1 MAGGDISRT
10 SSTSPTPKMTV
21 AAITTPRGAE
31 LPLNTGPKTGN
42 CEATA
47 IATSI
52 PKYIA
57 APPAVGVGRSWTRRS
72 SGITSSEWRL
82 AMARA
87 AKVATQVATAATAK
101 TTMYQR
107 NWIKR

>member
-1 MAGGDISRT
+1 M
-10 SSTSPTPKMTV
+10 
-21 AAITTPRGAE
+21 
-31 LPLNTGPKTGN
+31 
-42 CEATA
+42 
-47 IATSI
+47 ATSI

-72 SGITSSEWRL
+72 SGVTSSEWRF

-87 AKVATQVATAATAK
+87 AKVASQVAKAATAK